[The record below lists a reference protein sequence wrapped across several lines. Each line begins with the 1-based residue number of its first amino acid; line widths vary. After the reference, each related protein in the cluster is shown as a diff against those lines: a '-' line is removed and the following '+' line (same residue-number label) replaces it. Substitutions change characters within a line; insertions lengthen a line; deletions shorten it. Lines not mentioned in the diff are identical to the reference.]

1 MTNLQSLEFFVP
13 EIILVIIVI
22 AALITDLFLKKS
34 KTDLI
39 GWVLGIGLIVVALSI
54 INLRHVPPT
63 TLFLDMIVID
73 PFSSFI
79 KIVIILSTLLVIV
92 ASWNNHELNDYRKG
106 EYFTIM
112 GIMVIGLFLM
122 SSSVDIIMLYISIE
136 VVSIMSFVL
145 AAYLKLDTRSN
156 EAGLKYVIYGAFSSG
171 VMLSLIHI

>member
-13 EIILVIIVI
+13 EIILVILVI

-63 TLFLDMIVID
+63 TLFSDMIVID

-79 KIVIILSTLLVIV
+79 KIVIILS
-92 ASWNNHELNDYRKG
+92 
-106 EYFTIM
+106 
-112 GIMVIGLFLM
+112 
-122 SSSVDIIMLYISIE
+122 
-136 VVSIMSFVL
+136 
-145 AAYLKLDTRSN
+145 
-156 EAGLKYVIYGAFSSG
+156 
-171 VMLSLIHI
+171 LIHI